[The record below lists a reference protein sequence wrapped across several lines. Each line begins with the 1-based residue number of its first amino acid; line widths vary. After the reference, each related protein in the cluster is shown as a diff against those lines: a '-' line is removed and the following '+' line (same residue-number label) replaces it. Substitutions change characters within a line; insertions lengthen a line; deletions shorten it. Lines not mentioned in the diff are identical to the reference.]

1 MKVILTTQKEKSNIK
16 QITDLIN
23 LMLFDYNV
31 KVIEKKKIEK
41 KKSTKE
47 VKKEPLKNDIERQ
60 KEFSIRNAEKRKIE
74 KEWLEDYYYSQN
86 KDREEIDKLIDYY
99 SNRNKISN
107 HY

>member
-41 KKSTKE
+41 NLQKK
-47 VKKEPLKNDIERQ
+47 
-60 KEFSIRNAEKRKIE
+60 
-74 KEWLEDYYYSQN
+74 
-86 KDREEIDKLIDYY
+86 
-99 SNRNKISN
+99 
-107 HY
+107 

>member
-23 LMLFDYNV
+23 IMLFDYNV

-47 VKKEPLKNDIERQ
+47 VKKETIKKDIERQ
-60 KEFSIRNAEKRKIE
+60 TEFSIRNAERRKI
-74 KEWLEDYYYSQN
+74 
-86 KDREEIDKLIDYY
+86 
-99 SNRNKISN
+99 
-107 HY
+107 